1 MSEKLYYIDS
11 HLWQFDAAV
20 TGCEETKGGFAVTLD
35 RTAFFPEGG
44 GQLADT
50 GSIGPA
56 RVLDV
61 HEKDGRILHYTDRPL
76 PVGERFAC
84 AVDAEQRLRRMQNH
98 SGEHIVSG
106 LVYREH
112 GFDNVGFHM
121 GPDCMTMDYS
131 GELSWEQLMR
141 IERLANEA
149 VRADLPLKIW
159 FPPEEELASLF
170 YRSKLDL
177 TENVRIVEIPGIDR
191 CACCAPHV
199 ERTGEVGLVK
209 ILTAERHRGGVRITA
224 LCGMDAWEL
233 AARQQESV
241 TAISGLLSVPRDAIV
256 SGVERLLE
264 LQTAQKERIAALSLE
279 LARLRVARL
288 EGFRHRH
295 LPAVG
300 ARRVAAVPLRANIV
314 NIAEQAAL
322 DLIFRFV
329 IENIVMALVSDRE
342 VLAELRRGA
351 RHFFTFDNRVP
362 HELFAQN
369 VQGRDRVQVERQ
381 TDNDRFNT
389 EFFRVAEQI
398 AIVGVDLDVLARF
411 VFRLP
416 AVFLHETATRGE
428 RGVAVT
434 VAVERAI
441 LVVRTNV
448 GDRDDLHEIRIAR
461 AEKHAAFVADAQN
474 GDPQRFG
481 MRLRIPVIERA

>member
-1 MSEKLYYIDS
+1 MTEKLYYIDS
-11 HLWQFDAAV
+11 HLFAFEAAV

-44 GQLADT
+44 GQPADT

-61 HEKDGRILHYTDRPL
+61 HEKEGRILHYTDRPL

-98 SGEHIVSG
+98 SGEHIISG
-106 LVYREH
+106 LVFREH

-159 FPPEEELASLF
+159 LPPEEELASLF
-170 YRSKLDL
+170 YRSKLEL

-264 LQTAQKERIAALSLE
+264 TQTAQKERIAALSLE
-279 LARLRVARL
+279 LARLRAESAEKTEGNLVLFDRVLDEVAQREL
-288 EGFRHRH
+288 VNLLMEKC
-295 LPAVG
+295 A
-300 ARRVAAVPLRANIV
+300 VAAVFSGSDAEGWRYVIGSRETDLRKNGRAV
-314 NIAEQAAL
+314 NAGI
-322 DLIFRFV
+322 
-329 IENIVMALVSDRE
+329 
-342 VLAELRRGA
+342 
-351 RHFFTFDNRVP
+351 
-362 HELFAQN
+362 
-369 VQGRDRVQVERQ
+369 QGRGGGSPRMIQGRAAADSETIRA
-381 TDNDRFNT
+381 
-389 EFFRVAEQI
+389 FFR
-398 AIVGVDLDVLARF
+398 DW
-411 VFRLP
+411 
-416 AVFLHETATRGE
+416 RGE
-428 RGVAVT
+428 A
-434 VAVERAI
+434 
-441 LVVRTNV
+441 
-448 GDRDDLHEIRIAR
+448 
-461 AEKHAAFVADAQN
+461 
-474 GDPQRFG
+474 
-481 MRLRIPVIERA
+481 

>member
-1 MSEKLYYIDS
+1 MTEKLYYIDS
-11 HLWQFDAAV
+11 HLFAFEAAV
-20 TGCEETKGGFAVTLD
+20 TGCEETKRGYAVTLD

-61 HEKDGRILHYTDRPL
+61 HEKEGRILHYTERPL

-84 AVDAEQRLRRMQNH
+84 AVDAEQRRRRMQNH

-106 LVYREH
+106 LVFREH

-159 FPPEEELASLF
+159 FPETAELSALQ
-170 YRSKLDL
+170 YRSKLEL

-279 LARLRVARL
+279 LARLRAESAEKTEGNLVLFDSVLDEVAQREL
-288 EGFRHRH
+288 VNLLMEKC
-295 LPAVG
+295 A
-300 ARRVAAVPLRANIV
+300 VAAVFSGSDAEGWRYVIGSRDTHLRKNGRAV
-314 NIAEQAAL
+314 NAGI
-322 DLIFRFV
+322 
-329 IENIVMALVSDRE
+329 
-342 VLAELRRGA
+342 
-351 RHFFTFDNRVP
+351 
-362 HELFAQN
+362 
-369 VQGRDRVQVERQ
+369 QGRGGGSPRMIQGRAAADSEAIRA
-381 TDNDRFNT
+381 
-389 EFFRVAEQI
+389 FFR
-398 AIVGVDLDVLARF
+398 DW
-411 VFRLP
+411 
-416 AVFLHETATRGE
+416 RGE
-428 RGVAVT
+428 A
-434 VAVERAI
+434 
-441 LVVRTNV
+441 
-448 GDRDDLHEIRIAR
+448 
-461 AEKHAAFVADAQN
+461 
-474 GDPQRFG
+474 
-481 MRLRIPVIERA
+481 

>member
-1 MSEKLYYIDS
+1 MTEKLYYIDS
-11 HLWQFDAAV
+11 HLFAFEAV
-20 TGCEETKGGFAVTLD
+20 VTSCEETKRGFAVELD

-61 HEKDGRILHYTDRPL
+61 HEKEGRILHYTDRPL
-76 PVGERFAC
+76 PVEERFAC
-84 AVDAEQRLRRMQNH
+84 AVDAEQRRRRMQNH

-121 GPDCMTMDYS
+121 GADCMTMDYS

-224 LCGMDAWEL
+224 VCGMDAVEL

-241 TAISGLLSVPRDAIV
+241 TAISGLLSVPREQIV

-264 LQTAQKERIAALSLE
+264 TQTAQKERIAALSLE
-279 LARLRVARL
+279 LARLRAESAEKTEGNLVLFDRVLDEVAQREL
-288 EGFRHRH
+288 VNLLMEKC
-295 LPAVG
+295 A
-300 ARRVAAVPLRANIV
+300 VAAVFSGSDAEGWRYVIGSRETDLRKNGRAV
-314 NIAEQAAL
+314 NAGI
-322 DLIFRFV
+322 
-329 IENIVMALVSDRE
+329 
-342 VLAELRRGA
+342 
-351 RHFFTFDNRVP
+351 
-362 HELFAQN
+362 
-369 VQGRDRVQVERQ
+369 QGRGGGSPRMIQGRAAADSETIRA
-381 TDNDRFNT
+381 
-389 EFFRVAEQI
+389 FFR
-398 AIVGVDLDVLARF
+398 DW
-411 VFRLP
+411 
-416 AVFLHETATRGE
+416 RGE
-428 RGVAVT
+428 A
-434 VAVERAI
+434 
-441 LVVRTNV
+441 
-448 GDRDDLHEIRIAR
+448 
-461 AEKHAAFVADAQN
+461 
-474 GDPQRFG
+474 
-481 MRLRIPVIERA
+481 

>member
-1 MSEKLYYIDS
+1 MTEKLYYIDS
-11 HLWQFDAAV
+11 HLWQFEAVV

-50 GSIGPA
+50 GSIGEA

-61 HEKDGRILHYTDRPL
+61 HEKEGRILHYTDRPL

-170 YRSKLDL
+170 YRSKLEL

-199 ERTGEVGLVK
+199 ERTGEVGLIK

-224 LCGMDAWEL
+224 LCGMDAMEL

-256 SGVERLLE
+256 PGVERLLE

-279 LARLRVARL
+279 LARLRAESAENTEGNLVLFDSVLDEVAQREL
-288 EGFRHRH
+288 VNLLMEKC
-295 LPAVG
+295 A
-300 ARRVAAVPLRANIV
+300 VAAVFSGSDGEGWRYVIGSRSADLRKNSRAINAGI
-314 NIAEQAAL
+314 
-322 DLIFRFV
+322 
-329 IENIVMALVSDRE
+329 
-342 VLAELRRGA
+342 
-351 RHFFTFDNRVP
+351 
-362 HELFAQN
+362 
-369 VQGRDRVQVERQ
+369 QGRGGGSPRMIQGRAAADSDSIRA
-381 TDNDRFNT
+381 
-389 EFFRVAEQI
+389 FFRDWKSE
-398 AIVGVDLDVLARF
+398 
-411 VFRLP
+411 
-416 AVFLHETATRGE
+416 E
-428 RGVAVT
+428 
-434 VAVERAI
+434 
-441 LVVRTNV
+441 
-448 GDRDDLHEIRIAR
+448 
-461 AEKHAAFVADAQN
+461 
-474 GDPQRFG
+474 
-481 MRLRIPVIERA
+481 